1 MVTLE
6 SLGTLGV
13 SFLSVWQLQRD
24 AAVSKVAAA
33 RSGRGNRGDMMERE
47 KPPPSLNATGTV
59 DKAALRNQRFAVEA
73 LGLGLFAGA
82 DAADGGMA
90 WTSRWVVFP
99 KTQKMPMDTNANA
112 PAITRNQ
119 NPGMRGLL
127 VRRLWRLAIVS

>member
-1 MVTLE
+1 MF
-6 SLGTLGV
+6 GTSVLFDGIM
-13 SFLSVWQLQRD
+13 LSGGHLWISIVFVCGLKR
-24 AAVSKVAAA
+24 
-33 RSGRGNRGDMMERE
+33 ERE